1 MIFSNIGPG
10 CRWVGNERGS
20 AGRTCWGR
28 LDVEGF
34 GSGSDGPLQDTLNC
48 GNALGAKWIPAEA
61 DVSIRPGWFWR
72 ESENDKVKS
81 VDDLLRIYYESVGR
95 NSLMLLN
102 VPPDTT
108 GRFNAVDSTRLME
121 FRSALDEIFKDNL
134 AKGARAEA
142 SVVRGRSFKAQNILN
157 EDYDSFWAAPDDVTE
172 ATIAIDLGGKK
183 TFNLIQ
189 LQEYIPLG
197 QRIKSFTV
205 EAMNG
210 DGSWTEIASETTI
223 GHKRIIPITETTTS
237 KVRLNITGSYACP
250 VLNGFALYLDTVRD
264 QSNIL

>member
-1 MIFSNIGPG
+1 
-10 CRWVGNERGS
+10 
-20 AGRTCWGR
+20 
-28 LDVEGF
+28 
-34 GSGSDGPLQDTLNC
+34 
-48 GNALGAKWIPAEA
+48 
-61 DVSIRPGWFWR
+61 
-72 ESENDKVKS
+72 
-81 VDDLLRIYYESVGR
+81 
-95 NSLMLLN
+95 
-102 VPPDTT
+102 
-108 GRFNAVDSTRLME
+108 ME

-134 AKGARAEA
+134 AKGAKAEA

-210 DGSWTEIASETTI
+210 DG
-223 GHKRIIPITETTTS
+223 
-237 KVRLNITGSYACP
+237 
-250 VLNGFALYLDTVRD
+250 
-264 QSNIL
+264 